1 MHMQVR
7 AHTHT
12 PFYHDLLP
20 WFDESQGI
28 CMLLFHLQV
37 CGASGSPCDAVCGGG
52 GCGRCGGESCD
63 GAVTKA
69 EKALKLA
76 EQAEE
81 RLTANEGSASA
92 LLLDVSCHVIEEY
105 QHQYCHNDAPAMENC
120 NIVFVMMV

>member
-1 MHMQVR
+1 M
-7 AHTHT
+7 
-12 PFYHDLLP
+12 F
-20 WFDESQGI
+20 
-28 CMLLFHLQV
+28 LFHLQV
-37 CGASGSPCDAVCGGG
+37 CGAPGSPCDAVCGGG